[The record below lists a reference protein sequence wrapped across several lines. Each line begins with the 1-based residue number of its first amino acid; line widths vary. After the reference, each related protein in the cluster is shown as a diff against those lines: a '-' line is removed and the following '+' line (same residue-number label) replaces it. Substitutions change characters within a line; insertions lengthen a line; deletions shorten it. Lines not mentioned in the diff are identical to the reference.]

1 MRTRVRPLTKA
12 EIYERLRVDADGGR
26 CYWIKP
32 SKYNPKLQG
41 EEAGYA
47 RLCAGGK
54 YYWVIKIDSC
64 AYKRSQII
72 LMCKTGL
79 WPSDTVDHKDGNSL
93 NDKCG
98 NLRHATYL
106 ENSRNQ
112 KNRAKKSI
120 LPMGVNALQKGF
132 GARIQDEGKS
142 IWLGVF
148 PTPEGASAAYR
159 AKRIELFGAFA

>member
-1 MRTRVRPLTKA
+1 MSARVRPLTKP
-12 EIYERLRVDADGGR
+12 EIYERLQIDAAEGR
-26 CYWIKP
+26 CYWVKP

-41 EEAGYA
+41 AEAGYA

-54 YYWVIKIDSC
+54 YYWIIKLNGLT
-64 AYKRSQII
+64 YRRSQII

-79 WPSDTVDHKDGNSL
+79 WPADTVDHEDGNSL
-93 NDKCG
+93 NDKEV

-106 ENSRNQ
+106 ENARNQ
-112 KNRAKKSI
+112 KSRAKNSI

-148 PTPEGASAAYR
+148 PTPKAASDAYK
-159 AKRIELFGAFA
+159 AKRFELFGAFA